1 MKWREATLGTGS
13 TTLQVNVGDKSPVF
27 LCKLL
32 PDNNSYGEDIRE
44 TNSDSSGYESKDD
57 DAVDMFPPSAARKSG
72 VDIEEIV
79 DDEKCPSEDA
89 ATKQAKMK
97 KKHLADANK
106 IEAEQQIVEKLN
118 VRDPVLEDGGSA
130 RSLKR
135 KVDAINHVDELKSDA
150 TESANGDAAEKKTK
164 KKQKKR
170 KGKTEKDDEV
180 ANVKQDP
187 NTKDKSVSKTDNEG
201 KQSNG
206 KRASGGCKFVAE
218 MENRKA
224 AAINDLMNSG
234 IPRAILAD
242 IPWVE
247 PQQLCHGLLVL
258 IKLRWEN
265 EALELA
271 RELDNKL
278 HPEQLVKELVAT
290 TNETEK
296 VLQEA
301 SEGNKRAVTVVKQA
315 PALKEL
321 RTDMEYARMMNR
333 KIALDAGITAKE
345 LILEE
350 RTCVVRDSKDIDLIK
365 ANGMRLNYVI
375 IPADSDK
382 AALLLIHVD
391 TQLHCPVRFFL
402 EDVPRI

>member
-1 MKWREATLGTGS
+1 
-13 TTLQVNVGDKSPVF
+13 
-27 LCKLL
+27 
-32 PDNNSYGEDIRE
+32 
-44 TNSDSSGYESKDD
+44 
-57 DAVDMFPPSAARKSG
+57 MFPPSAARKSG

-97 KKHLADANK
+97 KQHLADANK
-106 IEAEQQIVEKLN
+106 KEAEQQIVEKLN
-118 VRDPVLEDGGSA
+118 VRDPVLEDDGFPVSISRKCRTYSENLEANVTGIAKEGKKKKKEDEAKDDGGSA

-234 IPRAILAD
+234 IPRAYLAD

-333 KIALDAGITAKE
+333 KIALDASITAKE

-350 RTCVVRDSKDIDLIK
+350 RTCVVRDSKDIDLIN

-382 AALLLIHVD
+382 AASLLIQVD
-391 TQLHCPVRFFL
+391 TQLNCPVRFFL